1 MTPSSRTVV
10 SDAQQGFG
18 LRKLII
24 QIPCFNEEGT
34 LGITLEA
41 LPREVPGFDV
51 VEWLVI
57 DDGSRDRTVEVARA
71 HGVDHIVR
79 LATNRGLANAFRTG
93 LRASVRLG
101 ADVIVNTDADNQYDA
116 RDIPELTAPILA
128 READIVV
135 GARPISSI
143 EHFSWRK
150 KLLQK
155 LGSWVVRAASQ
166 TEVADAPSGFR
177 AFSREAAKR
186 LNVFNEYTYT
196 LETLIQAGH
205 QRLVVKSVPIRT
217 NEDLRPSRLVKSIF
231 SYVRFSAV
239 TIIRTFVAYKPFRF
253 FGVPG
258 ALCLLAAFGLGCRFL
273 YYFVTA
279 GGAGKVQ
286 SLILTAILAGAGI
299 LFLVIALVADL
310 ISVNRK
316 LLEKV
321 DQRLADAE
329 DVLVALEGASH
340 PLSRGET
347 RQLEVGMSSSP
358 LPERVG
364 GAESAVV
371 VSSSESEG

>member
-1 MTPSSRTVV
+1 M
-10 SDAQQGFG
+10 A

-24 QIPCFNEEGT
+24 QIPCFNEEQT
-34 LGITLEA
+34 LGITLDA

-71 HGVDHIVR
+71 HGVDHIVTVP
-79 LATNRGLANAFRTG
+79 TNRGLANAFRTG
-93 LRASVRLG
+93 LRAAVRLG
-101 ADVIVNTDADNQYDA
+101 ADVVVNTDADNQYEA
-116 RDIPELTAPILA
+116 RDIPLLTGPILA
-128 READIVV
+128 GEADVVV
-135 GARPISSI
+135 GARPILST

-155 LGSWVVRAASQ
+155 LGSWVVRIASK

-186 LNVFNEYTYT
+186 LNVFNDYTYT

-217 NEDLRPSRLVKSIF
+217 NADLRPSRLLKSIS
-231 SYVRFSAV
+231 SYVRFSAI

-258 ALCLLAAFGLGCRFL
+258 ALLFLAGFGVGLRFL
-273 YYFVTA
+273 YYFLFV

-286 SLILTAILAGAGI
+286 SLILSAILVGAG
-299 LFLVIALVADL
+299 FLLMVIALVADL

-321 DQRLADAE
+321 DLRLADLEEQVQALSRSSE
-329 DVLVALEGASH
+329 ALALEAPRTESTSDER
-340 PLSRGET
+340 SRFPAPAGT
-347 RQLEVGMSSSP
+347 
-358 LPERVG
+358 
-364 GAESAVV
+364 
-371 VSSSESEG
+371 